1 MLATP
6 HSLSLGTVAHSPLQE
21 AVAARSAGTVPRKV
35 ALHDFLVTMIA
46 VDILGAA
53 ALAIAT
59 LQVRALPAA
68 HAAAMVWG
76 CIAGFAVVWGLS
88 AYLQE
93 LYSRKALSGGLRRL
107 LSRTAV
113 TWAQTFGLM
122 LLVGFGLGLSSDVS
136 RLWFL
141 VWAGSVLV
149 WIAAGRLVWRA
160 ALSRLLDRGYCLE
173 RVLVLAGTAEAAVRA
188 RHRVERESHFHIR
201 AISAGALPGLPG
213 AATLEWVEEAV
224 REGLVDRVI
233 VARFAGAMEQTNA
246 LLRRLARVAVDVTLL
261 PDLEGLQAPVLK
273 VDRIGMLPAI
283 DLDFH
288 PLSPLQAAMKRA
300 EDLTIATLALLAVLP
315 LLGVVAVAIRLDSPG
330 PVLFRQ
336 VRIGFNGRPFRVWKF
351 RTMHAHAR
359 DDDAVRQTTRHDRRI
374 TRIGR
379 FLRRSSIDE
388 LPQLFNV
395 LAGDM
400 SIVGPRP
407 HARGMTALGLPLHDV
422 VAEYSAR
429 HRLKPGITGWAQ
441 VNGCRGEV
449 DSHEKLRRRVAFDFH
464 YIENWSLTFDLWII
478 VRTVVLMA
486 FDKNAY

>member
-6 HSLSLGTVAHSPLQE
+6 HSLSLGEVSGRPLQD
-21 AVAARSAGTVPRKV
+21 VVPARSAVALSRKV
-35 ALHDFLVTMIA
+35 ALHDFLFAMIVA
-46 VDILGAA
+46 DVLGAA
-53 ALAIAT
+53 ALAIVG
-59 LQVRALPAA
+59 LRVRALPSE

-76 CIAGFAVVWGLS
+76 CIGSFVLAWSLS
-88 AYLQE
+88 AYFQE
-93 LYSRKALSGGLRRL
+93 LYSRKALSGGFRRL
-107 LSRTAV
+107 LSRATV
-113 TWAQTFGLM
+113 TWAQTFGLI
-122 LLVGFGLGLSSDVS
+122 LLIGFGFGLSSDVS
-136 RLWFL
+136 RVWLL
-141 VWAGSVLV
+141 GWAGGVLV
-149 WIAAGRLVWRA
+149 WIVTGRLVWRVL
-160 ALSRLLDRGYCLE
+160 LSRLLDRGGCLE
-173 RVLVLAGTAEAAVRA
+173 RALVLAGSAEAAARVR
-188 RHRVERESHFHIR
+188 HKVEHESNFHIR
-201 AISAGALPGLPG
+201 VISAGALPGMPG
-213 AATLEWVEEAV
+213 AATLEWIEEAV
-224 REGLVDRVI
+224 REGLVDRII
-233 VARFAGAMEQTNA
+233 VARFSGAMEQTNA
-246 LLRRLARVAVDVTLL
+246 LLRRLARVAVNVTLV
-261 PDLEGLQAPVLK
+261 PDLEGLPAPVLK

-288 PLSPLQAAMKRA
+288 PLSPFQAAMKRA
-300 EDLTIATLALLAVLP
+300 EDLMIAGLALLAVLP
-315 LLGVVAVAIRLDSPG
+315 LLGVVAVAIKLDSPG
-330 PVLFRQ
+330 PALFRQ
-336 VRIGFNGRPFRVWKF
+336 IRIGFNGRPFRVWKF
-351 RTMHAHAR
+351 RTMYAHAR
-359 DDDAVRQTTRHDRRI
+359 DDDAVQQTLRHDRRI
-374 TRIGR
+374 TRVGR

-478 VRTVVLMA
+478 VRTAALMA